1 MAELLIKA
9 VDATHDDPTKDQRGC
24 YKRGDIVVVR
34 ADGWGWGTQEVIP
47 PASGGLFVVVKITD
61 VTPNQIKNWVKN
73 NWDSDIEGLDMIGG
87 RRRRVRID
95 VRLLPVG
102 VRNTLNNTGTY
113 STTWAAIRQ
122 YVRNKQTNNTASGVV
137 IE

>member
-9 VDATHDDPTKDQRGC
+9 VDATHDDPEKDQRGC

-34 ADGWGWGTQEVIP
+34 PDGWGWGTQEVIP

-61 VTPNQIKNWVKN
+61 VTPAQIRRWVKN
-73 NWDSDIEGLDMIGG
+73 NWSDDIEGNSDT

-95 VRLLPVG
+95 VHLLPVG

-113 STTWAAIRQ
+113 STTWSAIRQ
-122 YVRNKQTNNTASGVV
+122 YVRNKLTDATATGAA